1 MEGNLI
7 EKQILPS
14 MLRLLMEPRTGEE
27 PDPPQIDFSSNGR
40 GITDMTN
47 IDFKFPSEHTICGN
61 KLDGEMQ
68 YYTYHPMRK
77 RFVAVA
83 FFLDAS
89 EGNPRNNH
97 LQEVMH
103 HRRVCEELQ
112 EMRRKTYR
120 LIAIQIASYSL
131 DITPVNSNSNQ
142 HNTFNTSSLELS

>member
-40 GITDMTN
+40 GITDMTH
-47 IDFKFPSEHTICGN
+47 IDFKFP
-61 KLDGEMQ
+61 
-68 YYTYHPMRK
+68 
-77 RFVAVA
+77 
-83 FFLDAS
+83 